1 MNCRLYRILGPIA
14 VFLLKR
20 IYRIKVVNKE
30 YIPDGPIIFVGNH
43 KHNYDFISL
52 MCGTKRT
59 IHFLAKKELIDKH
72 GWLFTKL
79 GIIPVDR
86 NVKNKEAMA
95 EAIKLLDNGEV
106 IGIFP
111 EGTHNKTEYL
121 IMPFKYGAVRIASVT
136 NANIVPFAITGEYK
150 RFRKGLKIEFGKP
163 YKIMDKR
170 DLTKENI
177 KLMNKVVKLMKG
189 DNEHGEKK
197 QVTGKKL

>member
-1 MNCRLYRILGPIA
+1 MNSRLYRILRPIV

-30 YIPDGPIIFVGNH
+30 VIPKTGPIIFVGNH

-59 IHFLAKKELIDKH
+59 IYFLGKKELIDKH
-72 GWLFTKL
+72 GWLFKRL
-79 GIIPVDR
+79 PVIPVDR
-86 NVKNKEAMA
+86 NAKNKEAME
-95 EAIKLLDNGEV
+95 EAIKLLDKNEA

-111 EGTHNKTEYL
+111 EGTFNKTEY
-121 IMPFKYGAVRIASVT
+121 IVMPFKYGAVKIASVT
-136 NANIVPFAITGEYK
+136 DASIIPFAITGEYK
-150 RFRKGLKIEFGKP
+150 RFRRGLKIEFGEP
-163 YKIMDKR
+163 YKVIDKR

-189 DNEHGEKK
+189 KENETRKK
-197 QVTGKKL
+197 